1 MSASKDLSGKNKIV
15 YFYEE
20 AHVFIVGPLWK
31 RVESLFEW
39 STDPETISYDLEPF
53 SIMKIIIAGA
63 GEVGFHLAKLLSY
76 EAQDIILIDTNK
88 ESLSYADTHLDIR
101 VLRGDA
107 TSVSILQEAQVE
119 DSDLVIGVTSSETTN
134 LTLCVLAKQLGC
146 KRTIARISNTEFLD
160 NRELIKFSELG
171 IDELI
176 SPEELA
182 ATEIQL
188 LLNQSAFNDTQEFE
202 GGALIMVGVSLPK
215 TAPFVGKMV
224 MDAAKIFPEIHF
236 MPIAVQRAGTQF
248 TLIPRGDTVFKEEDQ
263 VYFVTSKAGVE
274 ELYKLLGKKREEIKN
289 VMILGG
295 SKVGF
300 KTARDLCS
308 KRFNVKLI
316 EKSKEKAIDIADG
329 LPNAL
334 VINGDGRNVELLDEE
349 SLEAMDAF
357 IAVTGNSET
366 NIMSCLVAKSRH
378 IKKTIALVE
387 NMDYFQ
393 LSHSIGIDTL
403 INKKLLAAN
412 NIFRYIRKGEVVA
425 LTRLNNLNAELLEF
439 IVKPTSQV
447 NGKIIRELDFPRTA
461 IIGGVVRHGEG
472 IIALGHFKIM
482 EGDRVVVCCRP
493 EAIPKIEKLF
503 L

>member
-1 MSASKDLSGKNKIV
+1 
-15 YFYEE
+15 
-20 AHVFIVGPLWK
+20 
-31 RVESLFEW
+31 
-39 STDPETISYDLEPF
+39 
-53 SIMKIIIAGA
+53 MKILIAGA

-76 EAQDIILIDTNK
+76 ESQDITLIDTKK
-88 ESLSYADTHLDIR
+88 ESLAYADSHLDIR

-107 TSVSILQEAQVE
+107 TSIAVLKDARVQ

-134 LTLCVLAKQLGC
+134 ITLCMLAKQLGS
-146 KRTIARISNTEFLD
+146 KRTIARISNTEFIEDKENL
-160 NRELIKFSELG
+160 RFSELG

-188 LLNQSAFNDTQEFE
+188 LLNKSAFNDTYEFE
-202 GGALIMVGVSLPK
+202 EGKLIMIGVSLPT

-224 MDAAKIFPEIHF
+224 KEAAKIFPELHF
-236 MPIAVQRAGTQF
+236 MPIALQRKGTQY
-248 TLIPRGDTVFKEEDQ
+248 TVIPRGDTVFKDGDQ
-263 VYFVTSKAGVE
+263 LYFITTKEGVD
-274 ELYKLLGKKREEIKN
+274 ELYKLTGKKKEEIKN

-300 KTARDLCS
+300 KAARDLCS

-316 EKSKEKAIDIADG
+316 EKNKEKAFDLSDD

-334 VINGDGRNVELLDEE
+334 IINGDGRNVELLEEE
-349 SLEAMDAF
+349 SLESMDAF

-412 NIFRYIRKGEVVA
+412 NIFKYIRKGEVVA
-425 LTRLNNLNAELLEF
+425 LMRINNLNAEILEF
-439 IVKPTSQV
+439 VVKPNSKVTGSV
-447 NGKIIRELDFPRTA
+447 IRELNFPKAAT
-461 IIGGVVRHGEG
+461 IGGVVRNGEG
-472 IIALGHFKIM
+472 IIALGGFEIKA
-482 EGDRVVVCCRP
+482 GDRVVVCCLP
-493 EAIPKIEKLF
+493 EAIPKIERLF